1 MNMELVKN
9 LSQDVL
15 NRARCIKVILMDVDG
30 VMTAGKIVYDSRGV
44 EIKHFN
50 AHDGLA
56 IKLARAAGLK
66 TGIVSSRESGTIRTR
81 AAELKMD
88 YLYLGRYDKL
98 PALRE
103 LQEAIQVQSENI
115 CFIGD
120 DLPDI
125 PIMKE
130 VGLAVAVNNAT
141 EMTKSFAHYVSQKP
155 GGEGA
160 VREVVEIILESQDM
174 LEHAINKIWE

>member
-1 MNMELVKN
+1 MEIDKN
-9 LSQDVL
+9 VSQDVL
-15 NRARCIKVILMDVDG
+15 NRARSIKVILMDVDG

-56 IKLARAAGLK
+56 IKLASAAGIK
-66 TGIVSSRESGTIRTR
+66 TGIISSRESGTIRTR

-98 PALRE
+98 TALRE
-103 LQEAIQVQSENI
+103 LQETIQVQLKHI

-130 VGLAVAVNNAT
+130 VGLAIAVNNAT
-141 EMTKSFAHYVSQKP
+141 EMTKSYAHYVSQKS

-160 VREVVEIILESQDM
+160 VREVVEIILESQNM